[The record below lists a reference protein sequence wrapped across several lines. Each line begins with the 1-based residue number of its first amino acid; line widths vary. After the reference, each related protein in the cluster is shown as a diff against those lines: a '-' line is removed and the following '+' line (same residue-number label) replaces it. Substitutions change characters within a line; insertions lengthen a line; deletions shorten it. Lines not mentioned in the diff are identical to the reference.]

1 MRTLFE
7 NLVNYS
13 TQYFYHSRQGVRK
26 TRTQQRN
33 GKVFCGLVRAKHRRV
48 TVWQSIEQLGH
59 SDEATGTA
67 MEMQNYAEELLRS
80 VLCRKCSELL
90 SIGSAQSRQAEQR
103 NCEAGF
109 REAKAL

>member
-67 MEMQNYAEELLRS
+67 MEMQNYAEDLLGLE
-80 VLCRKCSELL
+80 VLGIGNAQT
-90 SIGSAQSRQAEQR
+90 SIGNVQ
-103 NCEAGF
+103 NC
-109 REAKAL
+109 